1 MELSA
6 ARRPPSLD
14 LAAYNQGVTPNE
26 AQRQDNEVIDLTC
39 TTPPHEVST
48 ATDFRDVKLQDFHI
62 GDRLG
67 ATRDGGKGFQ
77 GVNSRVFRVRLRS
90 RRHDH
95 ASRGRADGA
104 NAHPSSVASPSLPSA
119 TAGSATKSTR
129 STETPSSTSP
139 PSGSLV
145 KDLMGMC
152 EQLRKGSFGAC
163 LSGNY
168 GSVEQGAA
176 NAKRSAVPD
185 KAEDKPADTEW
196 ALKMVLTLAAKDPLQ
211 AEREM
216 KTEIDVLV
224 GGRIPPH
231 PNIMRGVHS
240 FQDTIGRELQ
250 PRLWD
255 GLEPNA
261 GGTLS
266 PHTTFLVMPLFTAG
280 SLQALLN
287 KRRLRCK
294 GPPFLRL
301 LETMRFLKQMLSA
314 ISHLLAHGVAH
325 NDIKPDNWLLCADQ
339 RTLVLTDFGACFD
352 SSNPPQPRSKPSS
365 SSPAVPVPC
374 LGASA
379 AVSAT
384 DLEQTAVTGRG
395 SNPCRSSGAVGSTA
409 AAAAAAAAATTSAA
423 SNGTDLSGAGAAEPL
438 ANAVTGRKRPMEA
451 GNFVPSRD
459 FGSANRK
466 HLGVSS
472 MPSCDTGTNADS
484 VPGPQDSK
492 RRRLGYRDQ
501 ERDKVRICSAT
512 GTVCSTTEVSDK
524 MVIPFSNYCV
534 AGAPNI
540 LAPELARAWEEE
552 TPLNFTRSDVFSV
565 GLCMYRMLR
574 PDSVIIDNGTGLE
587 VKDPLEKTKGL
598 TNQEAWPLPIFPEN
612 KGGCPF
618 EVSQL
623 CRGLLLADPCKR
635 LAAFEGQSIASN
647 YVSRLEDADGKG
659 QDAMERSVSASG
671 SAGASRP
678 RYQFESPR
686 ATGTGEIHG
695 RETRADNALARK
707 HERLGFVENPKSGHF
722 AAVPPIKSHSAV
734 DGMAPPPSP
743 AGGPSNDSCRRDRML
758 LFRGAGRINC
768 ERGGAEGATSNGAAA
783 AGRSSSEERQLPREV
798 DELVK
803 SDRISQMR
811 EIFANAAPDN
821 LFKALDTEDWDVAAA
836 CAVFGD
842 STSGDSRPKLDVAR
856 ASAPGASATE
866 SRSGLF
872 FGGVAQE
879 LRGLRGLDAWSFR
892 RRSSM

>member
-1 MELSA
+1 MALTE

-14 LAAYNQGVTPNE
+14 LAAVNQGVIPNQE
-26 AQRQDNEVIDLTC
+26 QRQDNEVIDLSC

-67 ATRDGGKGFQ
+67 ATRDGGEGFQ

-95 ASRGRADGA
+95 ASRGRAHGA
-104 NAHPSSVASPSLPSA
+104 NAHSSSVASPPQRSA
-119 TAGSATKSTR
+119 TTGPATKSAPG
-129 STETPSSTSP
+129 TETPSSTSS

-145 KDLMGMC
+145 NDLMGMG
-152 EQLRKGSFGAC
+152 EQLWKGSFGAC

-168 GSVEQGAA
+168 GGVKQGAA

-196 ALKMVLTLAAKDPLQ
+196 ALKMVLTLADKDPLQ

-255 GLEPNA
+255 GLGPNA

-266 PHTTFLVMPLFTAG
+266 PHTTFVVMPLFTAG

-314 ISHLLAHGVAH
+314 VSHLLAHGVAH

-352 SSNPPQPRSKPSS
+352 SSNPPQPRSAPSS
-365 SSPAVPVPC
+365 SSPAVPTPC

-379 AVSAT
+379 AVSAI
-384 DLEQTAVTGRG
+384 DLEQTAVTGRD
-395 SNPCRSSGAVGSTA
+395 SNPRRSSGAVGSSA
-409 AAAAAAAAATTSAA
+409 AAAAAAAAAVAAAATSATP
-423 SNGTDLSGAGAAEPL
+423 NGTDLSGAGAAEPS
-438 ANAVTGRKRPMEA
+438 ANAATGRKRPMKA
-451 GNFVPSRD
+451 VNFLPPRD

-466 HLGVSS
+466 HLGVTS
-472 MPSCDTGTNADS
+472 MPSCDTGTHAGS
-484 VPGPQDSK
+484 VPGPQNSK
-492 RRRLGYRDQ
+492 RRRLDYGHQ
-501 ERDKVRICSAT
+501 ERDKGRICSTT
-512 GTVCSTTEVSDK
+512 GTVCSKTKVSDK
-524 MVIPFSNYCV
+524 MVIPFSNYCA

-574 PDSVIIDNGTGLE
+574 PDSVVIDNGTGLE
-587 VKDPLEKTKGL
+587 GKDPLEKTKGL
-598 TNQEAWPLPIFPEN
+598 TNQEAWPLPIFPED

-623 CRGLLLADPCKR
+623 CRGLLLADPYKR
-635 LAAFEGQSIASN
+635 LAASEGQSIASN
-647 YVSRLEDADGKG
+647 YV
-659 QDAMERSVSASG
+659 
-671 SAGASRP
+671 
-678 RYQFESPR
+678 
-686 ATGTGEIHG
+686 
-695 RETRADNALARK
+695 
-707 HERLGFVENPKSGHF
+707 
-722 AAVPPIKSHSAV
+722 
-734 DGMAPPPSP
+734 
-743 AGGPSNDSCRRDRML
+743 
-758 LFRGAGRINC
+758 
-768 ERGGAEGATSNGAAA
+768 
-783 AGRSSSEERQLPREV
+783 
-798 DELVK
+798 
-803 SDRISQMR
+803 
-811 EIFANAAPDN
+811 
-821 LFKALDTEDWDVAAA
+821 
-836 CAVFGD
+836 
-842 STSGDSRPKLDVAR
+842 
-856 ASAPGASATE
+856 
-866 SRSGLF
+866 
-872 FGGVAQE
+872 
-879 LRGLRGLDAWSFR
+879 
-892 RRSSM
+892 